1 MIPLGDDLPSAR
13 RPVVT
18 LSLIATCTG
27 VFLWQR
33 SLDAASSLLRNRA
46 L

>member
-1 MIPLGDDLPSAR
+1 MIPLKDDLPSAR

-18 LSLIATCTG
+18 LSLIATCAG